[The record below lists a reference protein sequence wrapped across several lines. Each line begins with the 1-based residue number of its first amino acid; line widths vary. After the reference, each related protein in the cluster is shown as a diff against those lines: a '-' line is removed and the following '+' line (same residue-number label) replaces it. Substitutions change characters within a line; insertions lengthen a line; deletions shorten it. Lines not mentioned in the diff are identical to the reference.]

1 MSRNSFHMQP
11 YWPLW
16 LQGEESLTFDGAKLR
31 CNAVDIG
38 GNEGNAY
45 FVQNC
50 FAWGYVDNLPNQPSR
65 LPGVE
70 GFNPG
75 FKIDW
80 AVDDRGR
87 HVNLTHIDFIKVYN
101 AVNQYC
107 GWIGETSTEV
117 AGGIDYHPDAEL
129 PQFPAGDVNR
139 DGEVNISDAN
149 AVIDMILT
157 GNVTTDGDVNG
168 DLEVNISDVNAIIS
182 IILQ

>member
-1 MSRNSFHMQP
+1 MDVVVDEGGVVDIA
-11 YWPLW
+11 
-16 LQGEESLTFDGAKLR
+16 GEEDGV
-31 CNAVDIG
+31 VDVVVDEG
-38 GNEGNAY
+38 G
-45 FVQNC
+45 V
-50 FAWGYVDNLPNQPSR
+50 VDVAGEVH
-65 LPGVE
+65 GVE

-157 GNVTTDGDVNG
+157 GNISAHGDVNG
-168 DLEVNISDVNAIIS
+168 DFEVNISDVNAIIS